1 MALVARS
8 LWEEEVKETATQ
20 QALRVLRESAKP
32 VALGAGVCTLAAA
45 TACILLRKKES
56 PKTLVF
62 PGSKFSDAS
71 TVDEVEAESLCP
83 GSPIA
88 TRAIPAC
95 QATIAMQS
103 GDNLIAVGSA
113 IRTSTG
119 LWVPSHV
126 IESATF
132 GSSTAYIVGH
142 SKNGK
147 NTRPL
152 YQCEIEDAVN
162 FGTEMLNIRISDNEL
177 SALALKVAQFTPL
190 DKFGATATIA
200 GPDSSGSMGLLKP
213 DATEMGRV
221 VYHGSTV
228 KGYSGSAYMLNSRV
242 AGIHLCGGKAG
253 NAGQEALFL
262 KACLS
267 IQDQD
272 TTAESSE
279 DFFRKWFDD
288 NPDHEIS
295 YQADKAVVRDTSGH
309 YHVADSDLVQK
320 YKKLSQSKNWG
331 DLDEAEDLATE
342 MDRRGI
348 EFESVDPA
356 AALNA
361 LTFLGQRLQGSPMR
375 AVEQPTQPGKSR
387 VNRPRP
393 SRLQSLKPFVEQLKK
408 LENTVEH
415 LAQTSQS
422 STASISKPTEPT
434 KLAKDISSLR

>member
-1 MALVARS
+1 
-8 LWEEEVKETATQ
+8 
-20 QALRVLRESAKP
+20 
-32 VALGAGVCTLAAA
+32 
-45 TACILLRKKES
+45 
-56 PKTLVF
+56 
-62 PGSKFSDAS
+62 
-71 TVDEVEAESLCP
+71 
-83 GSPIA
+83 
-88 TRAIPAC
+88 
-95 QATIAMQS
+95 MQS

-147 NTRPL
+147 NTRPI
-152 YQCEIEDAVN
+152 YQCEIDDAIN

-213 DATEMGRV
+213 DVTEMGRV

-267 IQDQD
+267 IQDHD
-272 TTAESSE
+272 TQAESSE

-288 NPDHEIS
+288 NPEHEVS
-295 YQADKAVVRDTSGH
+295 YQADKAVVRDIAGH
-309 YHVADSDLVQK
+309 YHVADSEIVQK
-320 YKKLSQSKNWG
+320 YKKLSQSKNWA
-331 DLDEAEDLATE
+331 DLGEAEDLAEE
-342 MDRRGI
+342 MDRRGL
-348 EFESVDPA
+348 EYESIDPA
-356 AALNA
+356 TAVNVLN
-361 LTFLGQRLQGSPMR
+361 FLGQRLQGSPTR
-375 AVEQPTQPGKSR
+375 AVEQPIQPEKSQVTQRK
-387 VNRPRP
+387 P
-393 SRLQSLKPFVEQLKK
+393 SRSQSSRPLVVQLKK
-408 LENTVEH
+408 LQSTVEH
-415 LAQTSQS
+415 LVQTSQP
-422 STASISKPTEPT
+422 STASTSKHTEPT
-434 KLAKDISSLR
+434 KPVKATSSHQ